1 MFLSSFFTQTLWIF
15 FSAGYF
21 TSLSVPQVFLPHYLI
36 IKFCEIKKKKLDC
49 VKIHNLPYASI
60 NSILLGGTGRVS
72 PFLCLVF
79 KAVEIVREKKVRQRS
94 ERGR

>member
-1 MFLSSFFTQTLWIF
+1 MFLSSFFIKILWIF

-21 TSLSVPQVFLPHYLI
+21 TSLSIPQAFLPHYLL
-36 IKFCEIKKKKLDC
+36 IKLCEILKKLDC
-49 VKIHNLPYASI
+49 VKIHNFRYASI
-60 NSILLGGTGRVS
+60 DSILLGGPGRVS

-79 KAVEIVREKKVRQRS
+79 KTVEIVRGKKARQRS